1 MKILVTGFDPFGG
14 ETVNPSYEAVKLLP
28 DTIAGAQIIKLQVP
42 TRFALSGTV
51 LEAAVNEHRPDAVI
65 CVGQAG
71 GRSTITP
78 ERVAINLA
86 DASIPD
92 NAGDQPVDEPIRKDG
107 APAYFTSL
115 PVKAM
120 VQKMRAAGIPAA
132 LSYTAGSF
140 VCNSLMYTLLYLIDR
155 QYPAMRGGFIHVP
168 YAMEQ
173 AVSKPLGT
181 PSMELHQIARGLTLA
196 VEAVVE
202 NERDLTVNRV
212 IQARFL
218 EIVLAFFR
226 VRAIII
232 ASSRNRNGTTGSR
245 TGKVRDPVFSSAHK
259 GVPHFIGCCTP
270 FGFSVA
276 CFPNGGI

>member
-14 ETVNPSYEAVKLLP
+14 ETVNPAYEAVKLLP

-71 GRSTITP
+71 GRSAITP

-92 NAGDQPVDEPIRKDG
+92 NAGEPIRKDG

-115 PVKAM
+115 PVKAI

-181 PSMELHQIARGLTLA
+181 PSMELHQIARGLALA

-202 NERDLTVNRV
+202 NERDLTVNR
-212 IQARFL
+212 
-218 EIVLAFFR
+218 
-226 VRAIII
+226 
-232 ASSRNRNGTTGSR
+232 
-245 TGKVRDPVFSSAHK
+245 
-259 GVPHFIGCCTP
+259 
-270 FGFSVA
+270 
-276 CFPNGGI
+276 

>member
-14 ETVNPSYEAVKLLP
+14 ETVNPAYEAVKLLP

-71 GRSTITP
+71 GRSAITP
-78 ERVAINLA
+78 ERVAI
-86 DASIPD
+86 

-107 APAYFTSL
+107 APAYFSSL

-181 PSMELHQIARGLTLA
+181 PSMELHQIARGLALA

-202 NERDLTVNRV
+202 NERDPTVNR
-212 IQARFL
+212 
-218 EIVLAFFR
+218 
-226 VRAIII
+226 
-232 ASSRNRNGTTGSR
+232 
-245 TGKVRDPVFSSAHK
+245 
-259 GVPHFIGCCTP
+259 
-270 FGFSVA
+270 
-276 CFPNGGI
+276 

>member
-14 ETVNPSYEAVKLLP
+14 ETVNPAYEAVKLLP

-71 GRSTITP
+71 GRSAITP

-86 DASIPD
+86 DASTPD

-155 QYPAMRGGFIHVP
+155 Q
-168 YAMEQ
+168 
-173 AVSKPLGT
+173 
-181 PSMELHQIARGLTLA
+181 
-196 VEAVVE
+196 
-202 NERDLTVNRV
+202 
-212 IQARFL
+212 
-218 EIVLAFFR
+218 
-226 VRAIII
+226 
-232 ASSRNRNGTTGSR
+232 
-245 TGKVRDPVFSSAHK
+245 
-259 GVPHFIGCCTP
+259 
-270 FGFSVA
+270 
-276 CFPNGGI
+276 